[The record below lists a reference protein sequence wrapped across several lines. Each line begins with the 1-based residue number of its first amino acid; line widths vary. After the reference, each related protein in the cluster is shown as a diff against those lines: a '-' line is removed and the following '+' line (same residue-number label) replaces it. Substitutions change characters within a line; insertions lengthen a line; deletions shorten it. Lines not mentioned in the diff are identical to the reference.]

1 MIDRSVL
8 NHSANAFYVLQ
19 PVGSVI
25 SFVILPMAIVFPCA
39 NISEIFASRDA

>member
-1 MIDRSVL
+1 MIERSFL
-8 NHSANAFYVLQ
+8 NYSANAFYVLQ

-39 NISEIFASRDA
+39 SVSEISASRDA